1 MAFLSLYV
9 TKSKNTEILLL
20 KFASFTS
27 STAYA
32 VELVVISSYSIFKQ
46 GTAVSLFQLFF
57 VENDLF
63 FVFHNCNF
71 LMLDMLF

>member
-9 TKSKNTEILLL
+9 TKSKTTETFLTVY
-20 KFASFTS
+20 FTS
-27 STAYA
+27 STTYA

-46 GTAVSLFQLFF
+46 ATAVSLFQLFF

-71 LMLDMLF
+71 

>member
-9 TKSKNTEILLL
+9 TKSKNILITCI
-20 KFASFTS
+20 KACFTS
-27 STAYA
+27 STTYA

-46 GTAVSLFQLFF
+46 STAVSLFQLFF

-71 LMLDMLF
+71 